1 MILGADWDN
10 TIKINHDVRK
20 EDIEAIN
27 NFRKHNKFGVVTGR
41 TLSMIKPELEKYHLG
56 YDFLVCSNGT
66 VVFGEDDNLISR
78 IDMDHDEA
86 SELLSY
92 LISKEMVFC
101 LSDGIDFGY
110 QRLNDTAK
118 KFIKGFGVKT
128 YEEML
133 DRPYNGIFVR
143 SDDHDV
149 LCKLKSYI
157 ENKYHMNAA
166 INRGNLD
173 IYANSTNKAI
183 GLAIIGKYYH
193 DDKIYAIGDGGND
206 IDMINAYGKM
216 AMKDCSDDVKKY
228 ATSYFDYVKDCIAY
242 IEGKDNG

>member
-66 VVFGEDDNLISR
+66 VVFDEDDNLISR

-101 LSDGIDFGY
+101 
-110 QRLNDTAK
+110 
-118 KFIKGFGVKT
+118 
-128 YEEML
+128 
-133 DRPYNGIFVR
+133 
-143 SDDHDV
+143 
-149 LCKLKSYI
+149 
-157 ENKYHMNAA
+157 
-166 INRGNLD
+166 
-173 IYANSTNKAI
+173 
-183 GLAIIGKYYH
+183 
-193 DDKIYAIGDGGND
+193 
-206 IDMINAYGKM
+206 
-216 AMKDCSDDVKKY
+216 
-228 ATSYFDYVKDCIAY
+228 
-242 IEGKDNG
+242 